1 LATEDVEVCVR
12 KFVAHEEVGAWSAKE
27 GEGVNVLVEPAD
39 GAGREEWSAARSN
52 GDCAIGAV
60 DTL

>member
-1 LATEDVEVCVR
+1 MT
-12 KFVAHEEVGAWSAKE
+12 KFVAHKEVGAWSAKE

-39 GAGREEWSAARSN
+39 GTGREEWSAARSN
-52 GDCAIGAV
+52 GDCAIGGAV